1 MQTGGIKNNQLE
13 VSSEAQGYEK
23 DHSRLQG
30 LGWCAL
36 TSSVIMAPGKVP
48 YHYLQID
55 LLVPHFIRGVGTQG
69 KRTLVD
75 QPEAVTSFYLLYSFI
90 GDEWFRYHM
99 AKLSS
104 ESIVT
109 GVATQG
115 QKSSDSWVK
124 YFSLDYSLDDRA
136 WIQYAGGKVITG
148 NVDRNSTVFHFFST
162 SLVTRYL
169 RFHTQ
174 SWHNKIC
181 MRVGIY
187 GCAVNDRRAVSAG
200 RPSDVSDCAQCNVN
214 ARCISSQG
222 NTGRCV
228 CKHGFV
234 GDGKKCEGTSCMPF
248 VFGAFFALCLSG
260 FPTAQ
265 TQDLDVCVRYN
276 YNAASLATV
285 DRKRFCLT
293 DRDECS
299 SSISPCPEQADCEN
313 ALGSFRCLCR
323 PGYKGT
329 DSQNSSCVDIDECKI
344 SGSCF
349 RVGCINFPGSF
360 KCDCGITG
368 LFYDPQDRNCKD
380 IDECSDG
387 SFECNPLASCINTY
401 GSYACICPDGYK
413 GGGRRVC
420 ADVNE
425 CRRRPNPCGNTT
437 VCQNTKGS
445 YRCGCRAGFIWQNNT
460 CVDIDECSIGAFKCR
475 VHTECV
481 NTIGSY
487 TCKCKQ
493 GFYSNG
499 PHCLDFNECLRGGA
513 DCHEDAWCTNTAGSY
528 KCFCKEGYHGNGT
541 SCERDDLPRKL
552 AGTTARILQKVHFR

>member
-1 MQTGGIKNNQLE
+1 VLTGI
-13 VSSEAQGYEK
+13 
-23 DHSRLQG
+23 
-30 LGWCAL
+30 
-36 TSSVIMAPGKVP
+36 
-48 YHYLQID
+48 
-55 LLVPHFIRGVGTQG
+55 
-69 KRTLVD
+69 
-75 QPEAVTSFYLLYSFI
+75 
-90 GDEWFRYHM
+90 
-99 AKLSS
+99 
-104 ESIVT
+104 
-109 GVATQG
+109 ATQG
-115 QKSSDSWVK
+115 HPEQPYRTLTYKLRHTI
-124 YFSLDYSLDDRA
+124 SLDEAFTTYPKNVLITLDRLSVLHPVQVLVYQDMATYIRGLDLVHGVLRNRMLTNISSSA
-136 WIQYAGGKVITG
+136 YIISTFVSSPANLLVITG

-174 SWHNKIC
+174 SWHNRIC

-200 RPSDVSDCAQCNVN
+200 RPSDVSDCAVCNVN

-234 GDGKKCEGTSCMPF
+234 GDGKNCEGNRDKLWA
-248 VFGAFFALCLSG
+248 FGPLAHVHLS
-260 FPTAQ
+260 FKSSS
-265 TQDLDVCVRYN
+265 VRYN

-285 DRKRFCLT
+285 GRKRFCLT

-329 DSQNSSCVDIDECKI
+329 DSQNSSCADIDECKI

-387 SFECNPLASCINTY
+387 SFECNPLAFCINTY

-445 YRCGCRAGFIWQNNT
+445 YQCGCRAGFIWQNNT

-499 PHCLDFNECLRGGA
+499 PHCLGKN
-513 DCHEDAWCTNTAGSY
+513 
-528 KCFCKEGYHGNGT
+528 
-541 SCERDDLPRKL
+541 
-552 AGTTARILQKVHFR
+552 